1 MKSHDFSYLHEIAM
15 NRKVM
20 NDTGDSTSPALGYG
34 KAALVV
40 LATLAGIYL
49 AWWLPMMLP
58 FVVSERI
65 SPTMVTISYNAAGY
79 FLFLLTGG
87 GMILASLKLGFDRQ
101 FYHWVVL
108 GGGVFVLVLGIP
120 WLFMEKVEITQQG
133 CYSRTWFGLS
143 QTTLQ
148 FADLLEFKH
157 IQEPRAAGASTK
169 GPRPSKMVY
178 IARNG
183 EEGTFLASYY
193 PTAFYN
199 SAYGQLLLAWALFG
213 KGLGFPVQPK
223 S

>member
-1 MKSHDFSYLHEIAM
+1 MKHKHNDDIA
-15 NRKVM
+15 
-20 NDTGDSTSPALGYG
+20 DTTSPTLEHW
-34 KAALVV
+34 KTALVV
-40 LATLAGIYL
+40 VGTLVGIYL

-58 FVVSERI
+58 FVVSEHI
-65 SPTMVTISYNAAGY
+65 SQTMVVISYNAAGY

-101 FYHWVVL
+101 LYHWIVL
-108 GGGVFVLVLGIP
+108 GGGVFVIVLGIP
-120 WLFMEKVEITQQG
+120 WIFMEKVEITQKG

-148 FADLLEFKH
+148 FADLKEFKH
-157 IQEPRAAGASTK
+157 IQEPRPPVVSSK

-178 IARNG
+178 LSKTGDER
-183 EEGTFLASYY
+183 TFLASYY

-199 SAYGQLLLAWALFG
+199 TAYGQLLLAWSLFSRG
-213 KGLGFPVQPK
+213 DCFPIRPK